1 MNTTTPN
8 PTPVL
13 SAIYDHATIRRRKW
27 RLLKDK
33 IAQHSMTIGGISVII
48 AIVLIFFYLLYV
60 VFPLLLPATM
70 EKMQQ
75 FSIPAPTAGKT
86 RYLAAEEQNEV
97 GVRFTDQ
104 ARVVFFKLTDGTV
117 IAEQALP
124 LPAQVTMTQLAV
136 ADSSTGVIAL
146 GLSDGR
152 ALVVK
157 QTYDIAYPNGV
168 KVISPRIKYPL
179 GEEPILVN
187 KADGTQALLHLA
199 VQLGETTNTLAAV
212 TADNRLVLASVV
224 KEISFLDESV
234 TLERTDSALSL
245 LLPPSTQVTHLLLD
259 KQQKIVYVADSE
271 GYISRID
278 ISNKKSPHMLERI
291 RVVKANQTITAL
303 KFLTGDISLLVGDSS
318 GKITQWFP
326 ARDDNNNRILQQIRE
341 FNNQTAPIVDIAI
354 EERRKGFVTAD
365 NQGQV
370 GIYHSTA
377 HRTLLVKSISSGIAI
392 KHIALTPRADRLLA
406 EDEQGQIQL
415 WKIHNEHPE
424 ISWSAL
430 WSKVWYESYDQPEY
444 IWQSSSASND
454 FEPKFSLTPLA
465 FGTLKAAFY
474 AMLIAT
480 PLAIFG
486 AIYAAYFMATGMR
499 KIVKPTIEIM
509 AALPTVI
516 LGFLA
521 GLWLAPMIEANL
533 PGVFLL
539 FLLIPSGALLF
550 AYGWSHLPRA
560 IRYRIPEGW
569 QSTLLIPVLL
579 LITWISF
586 ELSHPLEKEFF
597 NGNLPNWL
605 TTQLGITFDQRNA
618 IVVGIAMGLA
628 VIPNIF
634 SIAEDAI
641 FSVPKHLTMGSLAL
655 GATPWQTM
663 TRVVILTASPGIFS
677 AVMIGMG
684 RAVGETMIVLMAT
697 GNTPIMDFNI
707 FQGLRTLAAN
717 IAVEMPESEVNS
729 THYRI
734 LFLAGLILF
743 LFTFFFNT
751 IAEVVRHR
759 LRRQYSSL

>member
-1 MNTTTPN
+1 MNTTSSN
-8 PTPVL
+8 SAPVL
-13 SAIYDHATIRRRKW
+13 SAIYDHATIRRRQW
-27 RLLKDK
+27 RMLKDK
-33 IAQHSMTIGGISVII
+33 ITQHSMTVGGISVIV

-60 VFPLLLPATM
+60 VLPLLLPAHM
-70 EKMQQ
+70 EKMHQ
-75 FSIPAPTAGKT
+75 FGVPAPTAGKT
-86 RYLAAEEQNEV
+86 WYLAAEEQNEV

-104 ARVVFFKLTDGTV
+104 ARVVFFKLSDGAVISEQILLLPPTV
-117 IAEQALP
+117 TL
-124 LPAQVTMTQLAV
+124 TQLAV
-136 ADSSTGVIAL
+136 ADPTTGVIAL

-157 QTYDIAYPNGV
+157 QIYDISYPQGI
-168 KVISPRIKYPL
+168 KTISPHIEYPL
-179 GEEPILVN
+179 GEEPIVVN
-187 KADGTQALLHLA
+187 KANKVLRHLA
-199 VQLGETTNTLAAV
+199 VQIGENSNTLAAV
-212 TADNRLVLASVV
+212 TTDNHLVLASVV
-224 KEISFLDESV
+224 KEVSFLDESV
-234 TLERTDSALSL
+234 TLDRTDSTLAL

-259 KQQKIVYVADSE
+259 KPQRFVYIADSE

-278 ISNKKSPHMLERI
+278 ISNKKSPRVLERI
-291 RVVKANQTITAL
+291 RVVKAEQQITAL

-326 ARDDNNNRILQQIRE
+326 ARDENNNKILKQIRE
-341 FNNQTAPIVDIAI
+341 FHRQTAPITDIAA

-370 GIYHSTA
+370 AIYHSTS
-377 HRTLLVKSISSGIAI
+377 HRTLIVKTITAGIPI
-392 KHIALTPRADRLLA
+392 KNIALTPRADRLLA

-415 WKIHNEHPE
+415 WEIHNEHPE

-430 WSKVWYESYDQPEY
+430 WHRVWYESYDQPQY
-444 IWQSSSASND
+444 IWQSSAASND
-454 FEPKFSLTPLA
+454 FEPKFSLMPLA

-474 AMLIAT
+474 AMLIAA
-480 PLAIFG
+480 PLAILG
-486 AIYAAYFMATGMR
+486 AIYTAYFMAAGMR

-509 AALPTVI
+509 EALPTVI

-539 FLLIPSGALLF
+539 FLLIPSGILIF
-550 AYGWSHLPRA
+550 AYSWRYLPRT
-560 IRYRIPEGW
+560 IHSWTDGW
-569 QSTLLIPVLL
+569 QAALLIPVLF
-579 LITWISF
+579 LITWIAF
-586 ELSHPLEKEFF
+586 ELSPLVEKELFH
-597 NGNLPNWL
+597 GDMPNWL
-605 TTQLGITFDQRNA
+605 TTQLGIPFDQRNA

-697 GNTPIMDFNI
+697 GNTPIMDFNV
-707 FQGLRTLAAN
+707 FQGLRTFAAN
-717 IAVEMPESEVNS
+717 IAVEMPESEVGS

-743 LFTFFFNT
+743 LFTFCFNT

-759 LRRQYSSL
+759 LRKQYSSL